1 MGNILVVAEH
11 SDGALRKVTLSSI
24 SFAKELAAAAGGETV
39 GLVLG
44 SGQRAVAD
52 QMAKYGLSRVIYV
65 DDATF
70 ENYIAESY
78 APAVVDVTKEVNA
91 STICVS
97 ASMLGKDFA
106 PRVASNLEAGMVGDA
121 IAIVEDGGQIRYKRP
136 MFAGSIIAT
145 VAVDT
150 PIAVVT
156 VRPTDFDPAVEEG
169 VCPVEEAQFAKAS
182 EKTQFVSFDA
192 VVSERPDLNDANVI
206 VSGGRGM
213 KNVEGFALLEQLAD
227 IFGGAVGASRAATD
241 AAMCASDLQIG
252 QTGKIVAPDLYFAVA
267 ISGAIQHVAGMK
279 GSKVIVAINK
289 DPEAPIF
296 QIADYG
302 LVADAFKV
310 LPDLSEQIAAVKAEG

>member
-24 SFAKELAAAAGGETV
+24 AFAKQLAAAAGGDTI

-52 QMAKYGLSRVIYV
+52 QMAKYGLTRVIHV
-65 DDATF
+65 DNPAF
-70 ENYIAESY
+70 AEYLSESY
-78 APAVVDVTKEVNA
+78 APAVVDVTREVNA
-91 STICVS
+91 TTVCVS

-106 PRVASNLEAGMVGDA
+106 PRVASTLEAGMVGDV
-121 IAIVEDGGQIRYKRP
+121 IAVEGDGGEVRYKRP
-136 MFAGSIIAT
+136 MFAGSIVAT

-156 VRPTDFDPAVEEG
+156 VRPTDFDAAAEG
-169 VCPVEEAQFAKAS
+169 GESPVEDAQFGKAS
-182 EKTQFVSFDA
+182 ELSTFVSFDA

-213 KNVEGFALLEQLAD
+213 KNVEGFGLLEQLAD
-227 IFGGAVGASRAATD
+227 TFGGAVGASRAATD
-241 AAMCASDLQIG
+241 AGMCAGDLQIG

-279 GSKVIVAINK
+279 GSKYIVAINK

-310 LPDLSEQIAAVKAEG
+310 MPELTEKIAAVKAEG